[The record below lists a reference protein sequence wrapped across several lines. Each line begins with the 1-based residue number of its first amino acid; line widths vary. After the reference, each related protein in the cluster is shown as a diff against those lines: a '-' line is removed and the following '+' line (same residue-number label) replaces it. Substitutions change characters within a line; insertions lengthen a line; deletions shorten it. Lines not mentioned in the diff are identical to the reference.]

1 MRTFLDA
8 LANDQLD
15 LHPDVPLFRQGK
27 SNAKGLG
34 PYRPSCFT
42 NQPVGKNNFL
52 NVGKE
57 VAQFLKL
64 PDHLEYSTKSFLVD
78 GYVWFSNQN
87 IVLLH
92 YLDTVSYHFT
102 TFIFRYFVK
111 LFSSLTFE
119 KSVTSVGPMEQY
131 DEDTNQWVSME
142 PEEPEESVESMEASS
157 SHQLGNPS
165 EREDDYH
172 YKQEPFDPMDDE
184 NGYDI
189 MDESNLYTKDEES
202 FTDMEFDLS
211 NIPQSSMSSVN
222 EETLK
227 KYKSSWRDF
236 LIFAKIQ
243 DGNEPTKEDFELY
256 FKNKNENGVSFFT
269 LRALYSHL
277 NKMFKMIHNK
287 GLEDFPGYSLKS
299 HLESFNQNE
308 QMKPSRRLTKAQI
321 IQFLKEAD
329 DSNRSLLVR
338 KVITMIAYLGGVKL
352 SMLRKMTLGSVKPHP
367 KGYAVYIE
375 RDMTMTISKM
385 EPCSVLYQEK
395 NDLVQ

>member
-1 MRTFLDA
+1 M
-8 LANDQLD
+8 
-15 LHPDVPLFRQGK
+15 
-27 SNAKGLG
+27 
-34 PYRPSCFT
+34 
-42 NQPVGKNNFL
+42 
-52 NVGKE
+52 E
-57 VAQFLKL
+57 
-64 PDHLEYSTKSFLVD
+64 
-78 GYVWFSNQN
+78 
-87 IVLLH
+87 
-92 YLDTVSYHFT
+92 
-102 TFIFRYFVK
+102 
-111 LFSSLTFE
+111 LFSSLTYD
-119 KSVTSVGPMEQY
+119 KSVTYVGPMHQY
-131 DEDTNQWVSME
+131 HEGNNQLVSME

-157 SHQLGNPS
+157 SHQLGNPD
-165 EREDDYH
+165 DDY

-243 DGNEPTKEDFELY
+243 DGNEPTKEDFESY
-256 FKNKNENGVSFFT
+256 FKNKHENGVSFFT

-367 KGYAVYIE
+367 RGYAVYIE